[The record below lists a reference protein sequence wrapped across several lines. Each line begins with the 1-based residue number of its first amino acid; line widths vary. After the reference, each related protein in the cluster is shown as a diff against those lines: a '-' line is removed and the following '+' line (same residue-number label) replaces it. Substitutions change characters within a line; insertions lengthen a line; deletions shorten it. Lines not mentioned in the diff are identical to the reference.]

1 MNGRRSGTDDESRL
15 PILEKYTQDSSDA
28 DARSTN
34 LKVYVIGVLA
44 VVVIVGLA
52 VFGANVAK
60 DDSPPLIVRDFT
72 GDLRKNCTQLY
83 MTQRLNQFGA
93 ANGTYEQRY
102 FVCDDEW
109 TPGGPIFFYTG
120 NEANVELYLNHTG
133 LMWEN
138 AAELHAML
146 IFAEHRF
153 FGLSMPTNALNH
165 MEYLSTEQALAD
177 FAVLLRFIKESYA
190 AHDSAVIAFGGSYGG
205 MLATYFRLKYPHI
218 VDGAIAGSAPV
229 LAFDGQIPAAD
240 MGSFPRIVTRDASPA
255 AGADAN
261 CIPNMKALWPKLKA
275 AAKTIAG
282 RAALQEGFGVCKPF
296 ETEDAA
302 LGLVDW
308 IVGAFASM
316 AMGNFPYPSSY
327 LLNGASELP
336 PYPVRAACSYLK
348 EDLTTGADD
357 VALYKAVRASI
368 GIFYNATLDVPCFTL
383 RQPSNES
390 QHDQRFWDY
399 LACTEMYMPMDQTGD
414 DDFYPRELHN
424 QTAMNES
431 CMKEWGVELR
441 PYWANT
447 VYGGRQALEA
457 TSNIVFTNGNLDPWS
472 GVGVLESI
480 SPSVVALIVDG
491 GAHHLDLMF
500 SHPLDPPS
508 VQDVRN
514 EQKKHMR
521 RWISSKKTK
530 KIIST

>member
-296 ETEDAA
+296 ETED
-302 LGLVDW
+302 
-308 IVGAFASM
+308 
-316 AMGNFPYPSSY
+316 
-327 LLNGASELP
+327 
-336 PYPVRAACSYLK
+336 
-348 EDLTTGADD
+348 
-357 VALYKAVRASI
+357 
-368 GIFYNATLDVPCFTL
+368 
-383 RQPSNES
+383 
-390 QHDQRFWDY
+390 
-399 LACTEMYMPMDQTGD
+399 
-414 DDFYPRELHN
+414 
-424 QTAMNES
+424 
-431 CMKEWGVELR
+431 
-441 PYWANT
+441 
-447 VYGGRQALEA
+447 
-457 TSNIVFTNGNLDPWS
+457 
-472 GVGVLESI
+472 
-480 SPSVVALIVDG
+480 
-491 GAHHLDLMF
+491 
-500 SHPLDPPS
+500 
-508 VQDVRN
+508 
-514 EQKKHMR
+514 
-521 RWISSKKTK
+521 
-530 KIIST
+530 